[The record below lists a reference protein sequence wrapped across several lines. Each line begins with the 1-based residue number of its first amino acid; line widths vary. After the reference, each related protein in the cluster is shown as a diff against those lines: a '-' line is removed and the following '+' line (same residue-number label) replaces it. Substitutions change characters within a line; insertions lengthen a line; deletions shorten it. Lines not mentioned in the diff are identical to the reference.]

1 MIEQIHKRFKN
12 IVIAGMNKEYIK
24 EQIIDVGYVSLL
36 EELLEK
42 FKESIKKQ
50 FGLSRISE
58 WATNITKIVY
68 GYNERRWIEE
78 LGKFGIDL
86 KKDISY
92 QFLKEYLNL
101 RIADNSKLIKNLQ
114 DEVIYELE
122 QEIYKHFEQGKT
134 FKELAKNMTDR
145 LGIDKR
151 RAVKIAREETK
162 NTNTQLSKKRAQE
175 FGIKFAIWRNA
186 QDERVR
192 GNPDGK
198 YPNTKSDHWDLEGKI
213 YEIGK
218 GIWMPKLGKYVEPGE
233 EIFCRCYAEFLLED
247 KEEIL
252 KIYSSKETE
261 AIRRTA

>member
-24 EQIIDVGYVSLL
+24 EQIIDASYVSLL

-50 FGLSRISE
+50 FGLLRISE

-78 LGKFGIDL
+78 IGKFGIDL

-134 FKELAKNMTDR
+134 FKELSKSITERFGM
-145 LGIDKR
+145 DKK
-151 RAVKIAREETK
+151 RANLIARNEIK
-162 NTNTQLSKKRAQE
+162 NTNTQLNKKRMQE
-175 FGIKFAIWRNA
+175 YGVEKAIWMTA
-186 QDERVR
+186 DDERVR
-192 GNPDGK
+192 TQHEKFNGK
-198 YPNTKSDHWDLEGKI
+198 E

-218 GIWMPKLGKYVEPGE
+218 GLKNDKGEFEEPGE
-233 EIFCRCYAEFLLED
+233 KINCRCV
-247 KEEIL
+247 
-252 KIYSSKETE
+252 
-261 AIRRTA
+261 AIPII